1 MRQDPEATEP
11 SSRTIAQPISMGESW
26 RCQTRRLKLNEGYSL
41 KSVTA
46 LDGARVIHFQKPAR
60 PRGDRKVGTYIEAGP
75 YPSIQTLRRSV
86 GRDAWHSIREGQA
99 TRSLCHFAMLW
110 SFDQETA
117 VCAYEPPLRPKSC
130 TYPNSY
136 ELEKSSESGYLFIVY
151 EFFKESPWRR
161 HFISWPSAFPI
172 GGAMPA
178 STHGRLSKTLTSET
192 TILVLHK
199 RWLTRPRRKARP
211 LITITSHATSALL
224 DILREKKMPH
234 TWQGIWGSQC
244 IQSIGGRDGVKASMV
259 RNML

>member
-1 MRQDPEATEP
+1 MNRSRSPTASSNRLRASLGGRPSWSSISLVIPVRRSLAALQAFPDSVHFASARMRQDPEATEP

-151 EFFKESPWRR
+151 EFFKEK
-161 HFISWPSAFPI
+161 
-172 GGAMPA
+172 
-178 STHGRLSKTLTSET
+178 RLSASKIYHYALYLVSKPRNKFRWTLK
-192 TILVLHK
+192 I
-199 RWLTRPRRKARP
+199 
-211 LITITSHATSALL
+211 
-224 DILREKKMPH
+224 
-234 TWQGIWGSQC
+234 
-244 IQSIGGRDGVKASMV
+244 
-259 RNML
+259 